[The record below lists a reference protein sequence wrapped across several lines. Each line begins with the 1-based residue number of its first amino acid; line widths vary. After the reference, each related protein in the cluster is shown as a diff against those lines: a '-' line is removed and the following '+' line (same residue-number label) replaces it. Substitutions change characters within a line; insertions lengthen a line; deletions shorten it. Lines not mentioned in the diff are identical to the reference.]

1 MRTLTTTLTT
11 AVLALTAACGG
22 SSTPR
27 PYVPPVPFDE
37 PIVAMRDVRLAGA
50 GLTGGSMDIV
60 VSVYNP
66 NDYAVQTPRMS
77 YHLLVDT
84 TRVADGSFDALLELP
99 PHDSAQIK
107 LPATFSYLSMRNA
120 GRGVAAVGTVSYRLV
135 GHIAVGTPYGRLSAP
150 YDRIGRFAP
159 LSIPV
164 SGIGGLLGRQ

>member
-1 MRTLTTTLTT
+1 MRTIPSILS
-11 AVLALTAACGG
+11 AAAIALTAACG
-22 SSTPR
+22 SSAPR

-84 TRVADGSFDALLELP
+84 TRVATGNFDALLEVP
-99 PHDSAQIK
+99 AHDSAQIR
-107 LPATFSYLSMRNA
+107 LPATFSYLSVRNA
-120 GRGVAAVGTVSYRLV
+120 GRGAAAVGTVSYRIV
-135 GHIAVGTPYGRLSAP
+135 GHISVGTPYGRLSAP
-150 YDRIGRFAP
+150 YNQTGRFAP
-159 LSIPV
+159 LSIPM
-164 SGIGGLLGRQ
+164 SGIGGLLGRE

>member
-1 MRTLTTTLTT
+1 MRTLTITVAAT
-11 AVLALTAACGG
+11 LALTAACGG
-22 SSTPR
+22 SSAPG

-77 YHLLVDT
+77 YHLLLDT
-84 TRVADGSFDALLELP
+84 TRVANGSFDALLEVP
-99 PHDSAQIK
+99 AHDSAQIR

-120 GRGVAAVGTVSYRLV
+120 GRGAAAVGTVSYRLV
-135 GHIAVGTPYGRLSAP
+135 GHISVGTPYGRLSAP

-159 LSIPV
+159 LSIPM
-164 SGIGGLLGRQ
+164 SGLGGLLGRE